1 MLGGTWSPGPG
12 GLLTPV
18 SPCSLETWGV
28 RSPGAGRSR
37 GSHGCGEDGV
47 SGDVRAWPKGPRGAR
62 RGLSLLEG
70 RGGGPGRH
78 PRMLTGPSSPAQSSG
93 ASREGS
99 VASVHAGGSGG
110 CSSFLRPSPCGL
122 AAGTP
127 TGPTP
132 APLWP
137 GCCRLTAEAQRPAR
151 QRSAPRCLP
160 PPNLLDQGPLSLT
173 PVSLGAVHGLG
184 VLPAL
189 GSLSSSPFPLL
200 TVSHISLGCC
210 PTPAA
215 GLRPPSPPLL

>member
-1 MLGGTWSPGPG
+1 MCGHPGLDALGAATAVGKTGSVVTSEPGRKAPG
-12 GLLTPV
+12 GLG
-18 SPCSLETWGV
+18 E
-28 RSPGAGRSR
+28 
-37 GSHGCGEDGV
+37 GSAYWRDG
-47 SGDVRAWPKGPRGAR
+47 
-62 RGLSLLEG
+62 
-70 RGGGPGRH
+70 GGGPGRH